1 MSSTGGSGGQSG
13 AGTGATGGSAGISGN
28 AAAGSSGLG
37 GLGGGGTDANG
48 GSTGGTG
55 TAGGGTAGAVTG
67 SGGTAGAAAGGNS
80 GGGGRGGAGGGGGG
94 ASNGGSKATPASL
107 TIFDKVVFYDGYAN
121 VVSEPVSK
129 GALRLRNDLITHKLS
144 DDELNA
150 IQNTLRVQVV
160 IGALCDNYDR
170 IGSVALALVP
180 KGRSTYV
187 ADDVQRIEVGRYI
200 TPFMNRNQKPD
211 EVSYRFTADNLVPV
225 LHDTQLRAQFDLWLE
240 LELFGVPYSANKEV
254 AGCANHTDVFS
265 GKVTLESDSSV
276 PALKFDEL
284 MPLAYKKP
292 FNNYQQGASDTL
304 GKTRKTL
311 EFSLEADTVNTQL
324 VLITSNH
331 GANTGG
337 EEYSRR
343 DHFAYVD
350 DKLQLM
356 YKPGRKSCEP
366 FRMYNTQANG
376 IYGSSPQSDAKWQS
390 FSNWCP
396 GDVIDTRIIPLGP
409 LRAGRHKFVL
419 DVPDAQFAGGDGNF
433 PLSLYAQ
440 SEGVTPS
447 PRPSRRLMPRR

>member
-1 MSSTGGSGGQSG
+1 MSGS
-13 AGTGATGGSAGISGN
+13 
-28 AAAGSSGLG
+28 AAAGSG
-37 GLGGGGTDANG
+37 GIEDGGGVGGSGANG
-48 GSTGGTG
+48 GSTGGAG
-55 TAGGGTAGAVTG
+55 TAGGGSAGAGGAAGSAGSAAGGNGRTGGASSGSSGGTG
-67 SGGTAGAAAGGNS
+67 SGG
-80 GGGGRGGAGGGGGG
+80 
-94 ASNGGSKATPASL
+94 SKPTPVSL
-107 TIFDKVVFYDGYAN
+107 PIFDKVVFYDGYAN
-121 VVSEPVSK
+121 VVTEPTAK
-129 GALRLRNDLITHKLS
+129 GALRLRNDLVTHKLS

-187 ADDVQRIEVGRYI
+187 AEDVERIEVGRYI

-211 EVSYRFTADNLVPV
+211 EVTYRFTADNLVPV
-225 LHDTQLRAQFDLWLE
+225 LHNAQLRAQFDLWFE

-254 AGCANHTDVFS
+254 AGCANRNDVFN
-265 GKVTLESDSSV
+265 GRVTLESDSNV
-276 PALKFDEL
+276 AAATFDEL
-284 MPLAYKKP
+284 TPLAYKKP

-304 GKTRKTL
+304 GKTRKTV
-311 EFSLEADTVNTQL
+311 EFVLDTDTVNTQL

-331 GANTGG
+331 GANSGG

-376 IYGSSPQSDAKWQS
+376 IYGPSPQSDAKWQS

-419 DVPDAQFAGGDGNF
+419 DVPDAQFAGADGNF
-433 PLSLYAQ
+433 PFSLYVQ
-440 SEGVTPS
+440 SST
-447 PRPSRRLMPRR
+447 